1 MGISRLVVSDPAAWR
16 RRAVLALLAA
26 LAGVSALVAARRCAG
41 ALDRELDPPAL
52 LATALGATFL
62 AAAARWL
69 WLQHEHAEPQAA
81 ASSLRGVV
89 GWSGSLALLLL
100 AVGCC
105 YPGNRNLEWLI
116 WLPLIV
122 CDQFWRQ
129 TFFDGG
135 EPGQTFAGERRAAA
149 EEVEA
154 AESGFARAR
163 ATCEGAPTDGADGET
178 IVQQLFRV
186 RDPQGGE
193 AVYGAVQAEFA
204 AGQRTTTL
212 YVGFCPPLGAAPQV
226 VAVAPGCPEVQVK
239 VVQALAHG
247 ARLDVRLPE
256 PAEEACRIPIDLAAS
271 PPAAASDSRC
281 DGTAP

>member
-1 MGISRLVVSDPAAWR
+1 
-16 RRAVLALLAA
+16 
-26 LAGVSALVAARRCAG
+26 
-41 ALDRELDPPAL
+41 
-52 LATALGATFL
+52 
-62 AAAARWL
+62 
-69 WLQHEHAEPQAA
+69 
-81 ASSLRGVV
+81 VV

-135 EPGQTFAGERRAAA
+135 DPGRTVADDCRVAASAEPRLRTEANVATDAGFPDGVAAEDGAATEDGAAA
-149 EEVEA
+149 
-154 AESGFARAR
+154 
-163 ATCEGAPTDGADGET
+163 ET

-186 RDPQGGE
+186 RDAEGRE
-193 AVYGAVQAEFA
+193 AVYGTVQAEFA
-204 AGQRTTTL
+204 LGQRTTTL
-212 YVGFCPPLGAAPQV
+212 YVGFCPPLGCAPQV

-239 VVQALAHG
+239 VAQTLAHG

-256 PAEEACRIPIDLAAS
+256 PAEEACRVPIDLAAS
-271 PPAAASDSRC
+271 PPARASDSRC
-281 DGTAP
+281 DGMAPQV